1 MVQSLITVLPDPDR
15 LAQAAA
21 ADIAA
26 ELRRAIAARGTAHC
40 VLTGGETPLP
50 TYCCLAQSPLAE
62 AVAWGRVH
70 FWWTDERWVSSDNP
84 LSNQRAA
91 RAALLDRL
99 AATPEQVHAVD
110 VAAPS
115 AEAAAAD
122 YERRLRQ
129 CFGDRP
135 VFDVVLLGVGED
147 GHVASLFPGSPA
159 LACGRDW
166 VVVERRAPKPPAV
179 RVSLSLPALVAG
191 RYHILLAQGAA
202 KVAVV
207 RRLHG
212 PQRGSLP
219 IDRFLSM
226 APQVRAYVDKAA
238 WSPDGK
244 EGGPRDPQVLG
255 RAPTHRS
262 DC

>member
-1 MVQSLITVLPDPDR
+1 MDQSLITVLPDSDR
-15 LAQAAA
+15 IAQAAA

-26 ELRRAIAARGTAHC
+26 ELRRAIAERGTAHC

-50 TYCCLAQSPLAE
+50 TYRCLAQSTLAQTVE
-62 AVAWGRVH
+62 WGRVH
-70 FWWTDERWVSSDNP
+70 FWWTDERWISSDNP
-84 LSNQRAA
+84 LSNQGAA

-99 AATPEQVHAVD
+99 AVAPEQVHAVD

-122 YERRLRQ
+122 YEQRLRQ

-147 GHVASLFPGSPA
+147 GHVGSLFPGSPA
-159 LACGRDW
+159 LARGRDW
-166 VVVERRAPKPPAV
+166 VVVEYRAPKPPAV
-179 RVSLSLPALVAG
+179 RVSLSLPALAAG
-191 RYHILLAQGAA
+191 RYHILLAQGTA
-202 KVAVV
+202 KAAVV

-212 PQRGSLP
+212 SPGGSLP

-226 APQVRAYVDKAA
+226 ATQVRAYVDKAA
-238 WSPDGK
+238 WNPDGK
-244 EGGPRDPQVLG
+244 EGIQRDPQILG
-255 RAPTHRS
+255 RAQVHRS
-262 DC
+262 DR